1 MTTWQAVAPKRRLVA
16 LLAERVTPAV
26 RDAVRQTIADAA
38 AQTAAGSAAD
48 QLAASWQAAYG
59 RNPDPVRAYS

>member
-1 MTTWQAVAPKRRLVA
+1 MA